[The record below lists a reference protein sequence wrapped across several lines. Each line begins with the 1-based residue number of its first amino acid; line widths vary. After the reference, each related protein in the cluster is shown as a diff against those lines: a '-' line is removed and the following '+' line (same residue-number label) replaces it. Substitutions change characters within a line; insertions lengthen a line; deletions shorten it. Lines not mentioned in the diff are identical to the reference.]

1 MCASNRLGLSLCA
14 FELLETRRLLAFSY
28 SISDLGPAVLSPA
41 AGVAGPVRV
50 NDSFLSGSYAFAAT
64 KGGTQHE
71 VGYYVN
77 LKTKLINLLP
87 LNTPGLTEAQVFDMS
102 ENGITVGDSNDG
114 KSGGKEE
121 ATEWVG
127 TTPADLGAGQAT
139 GISSDG
145 AFIAG
150 SIPFKNGS
158 TSTRHA
164 AILAAG
170 KKAVD
175 LGDLGGSA
183 HTSLAY
189 GVNTA
194 GVIVGSSSVGSS
206 NFAPFYYD
214 PIAKK
219 MTKIGTSQ
227 TLPGESYAINDTGLV
242 VGLYKNK
249 AFGFDVNTKTLTSYA
264 SPTEPGTFSDAFAL
278 DINNANESVGAT
290 QTSKGVFATLWENGV
305 PSDLNSLIPAGVGDQ
320 LQFAKSI
327 SDTGE
332 ILALGTTA
340 TSKAEAFLLYPNRA
354 SLSSKGTLT
363 IQGSVA
369 ADSVSVSVKGS
380 KVRVNLNNIVDVGS
394 VTQTFVKSHVKRLT
408 ITLAGGNDVLSLG
421 AGLPAANIDAG
432 AGNDQLFIRDGA
444 ADVVNGG
451 KGTDKA
457 QVDVS
462 DILTS
467 VEQLIP

>member
-1 MCASNRLGLSLCA
+1 M
-14 FELLETRRLLAFSY
+14 
-28 SISDLGPAVLSPA
+28 
-41 AGVAGPVRV
+41 
-50 NDSFLSGSYAFAAT
+50 
-64 KGGTQHE
+64 
-71 VGYYVN
+71 
-77 LKTKLINLLP
+77 
-87 LNTPGLTEAQVFDMS
+87 
-102 ENGITVGDSNDG
+102 
-114 KSGGKEE
+114 
-121 ATEWVG
+121 
-127 TTPADLGAGQAT
+127 
-139 GISSDG
+139 
-145 AFIAG
+145 
-150 SIPFKNGS
+150 
-158 TSTRHA
+158 
-164 AILAAG
+164 
-170 KKAVD
+170 
-175 LGDLGGSA
+175 
-183 HTSLAY
+183 
-189 GVNTA
+189 NTA

-249 AFGFDVNTKTLTSYA
+249 AFGFDLNTKTLTSYA

-332 ILALGTTA
+332 ILALGTTT

-421 AGLPAANIDAG
+421 AGLPSANIDAG